1 MPLENMSSFRFAVIG
16 DVHSNAF
23 ALKSCLQ
30 SIYEYE
36 SCNSI
41 VDSIVFMGD
50 LMTYGV
56 HPNETL
62 REVSEL
68 VSSREVKLILGNH
81 DQLYID
87 LFGDTAWSLFY
98 KLPDWI
104 KESVDFHLSIVD
116 RHLFSSLPF
125 LSHYSY
131 LGVLFSHANFFSL
144 DSVDPNWSY
153 VNTFDDHCRQI
164 EILSQH
170 EFRLG
175 VLGHTHRASTVL
187 ASPWLGC
194 EFCYSLDGIHQIG
207 KCFDLAEYP
216 CSVANAGSIGQPRDK
231 LYSNPANPEWMLVEL
246 DQHGSASITYMP
258 FLYDCDSHLKDL
270 SRSRLSTFC
279 LKKLT
284 SFFQYS

>member
-1 MPLENMSSFRFAVIG
+1 
-16 DVHSNAF
+16 
-23 ALKSCLQ
+23 
-30 SIYEYE
+30 
-36 SCNSI
+36 
-41 VDSIVFMGD
+41 MGD

-87 LFGDTAWSLFY
+87 LFGDTACPYFT

-175 VLGHTHRASTVL
+175 VLGHTHRARLFSL
-187 ASPWLGC
+187 APGLVANSVIP
-194 EFCYSLDGIHQIG
+194 FDGIHQIG
-207 KCFDLAEYP
+207 KCIDLAEYP
-216 CSVANAGSIGQPRDK
+216 CSVVNAGSIGQPRDN
-231 LYSNPANPEWMLVEL
+231 LHSNAANPAWMLVEL
-246 DQHGSASITYMP
+246 DEHGPVAITYIP
-258 FLYDCDSHLKDL
+258 FLYDCDAHLKSL
-270 SRSRLSTFC
+270 SQSSLSSSC
-279 LKKLT
+279 VKKLT
-284 SFFQYS
+284 SFFRNR

>member
-1 MPLENMSSFRFAVIG
+1 MTSYTLTSLTMLLIPI
-16 DVHSNAF
+16 
-23 ALKSCLQ
+23 LKS
-30 SIYEYE
+30 
-36 SCNSI
+36 
-41 VDSIVFMGD
+41 
-50 LMTYGV
+50 
-56 HPNETL
+56 
-62 REVSEL
+62 
-68 VSSREVKLILGNH
+68 
-81 DQLYID
+81 
-87 LFGDTAWSLFY
+87 
-98 KLPDWI
+98 LPDWI
-104 KESVDFHLSIVD
+104 KESVDFHLNIVD
-116 RHLFSSLPF
+116 KSLFASLTF
-125 LSHYSY
+125 LPRYSF
-131 LGVLFSHANFFSL
+131 LGVMFSHANFFCL
-144 DSVDPNWSY
+144 DSDDPNWSY

-164 EILSQH
+164 AILSQH

-175 VLGHTHRASTVL
+175 ILGHTHRARLFSL
-187 ASPWLGC
+187 APGLG
-194 EFCYSLDGIHQIG
+194 SNSVVRLDGLRQIG

>member
-1 MPLENMSSFRFAVIG
+1 MPLANMNSFRFAVIG
-16 DVHSNAF
+16 DVHSNPF

-36 SCNSI
+36 SCNSL
-41 VDSIVFMGD
+41 VDSIIFMGD

-56 HPNETL
+56 RPNETL

-68 VSSREVKLILGNH
+68 ASSREVKLILGNH

-87 LFGDTAWSLFY
+87 LFSDTANPYFE

-104 KESVDFHLSIVD
+104 KESVDFHLDLVD
-116 RHLFSSLPF
+116 KDLFASLPF
-125 LSHYSY
+125 LPHYSF
-131 LGVLFSHANFFSL
+131 LGVLFSHANFFCL
-144 DSVDPNWSY
+144 DSNDSNWSY
-153 VNTFDDHCRQI
+153 VNTVDDYCRQI

-175 VLGHTHRASTVL
+175 VLGHTHRARLFSL
-187 ASPWLGC
+187 APGLSGNSVIL
-194 EFCYSLDGIHQIG
+194 LDDLHQIG
-207 KCFDLAEYP
+207 KSFDLAEYP

-231 LYSNPANPEWMLVEL
+231 LCSNPANPAWMLVEL
-246 DQHGSASITYMP
+246 DQHGPAAITYMP
-258 FLYDCDSHLKDL
+258 FLYDCDSHLNDL
-270 SRSRLSTFC
+270 FRSRLSSFC
-279 LKKLT
+279 VKKLA